1 MAYRRTALKRKVG
14 PALYRVMEPGDQI
27 VAGTWAMAGPAPAW
41 DALGA
46 LPAIAAGV
54 IGALVLFGNLS
65 GPWSSSAV
73 GVDLGAISF
82 FLFPLQ
88 FLRKPVFIAV
98 TQRQLICYRLAM
110 MGNDPTR
117 LLFCAPLT
125 AVRVTRAGRGA
136 FRWRAVRYS
145 GPGAEGRSLRLNVR
159 GRWREDLDQVLAA
172 LQVGGAGVESVPDRS
187 PPPLL
192 PPP

>member
-1 MAYRRTALKRKVG
+1 MPYRRTKLKRQVG

-27 VAGTWAMAGPAPAW
+27 VAGTWALAGPAPAW

-46 LPAIAAGV
+46 LPAIAASV
-54 IGALVLFGNLS
+54 IGILVLSGDLS
-65 GPWSSSAV
+65 GPWSGSGV
-73 GVDLGAISF
+73 GIALGTISF
-82 FLFPLQ
+82 FLYPLQ
-88 FLRKPVFIAV
+88 LRRRPVFIAV
-98 TQRQLICYRLAM
+98 TQRQLICYRLSM

-117 LLFCAPLT
+117 LLFCTPLT
-125 AVRVTRAGRGA
+125 AVRVTRTGRGA

-159 GRWREDLDQVLAA
+159 GRWREDLDEVLGA
-172 LQVGGAGVESVPDRS
+172 LQMGGAAVEGVPGRS
-187 PPPLL
+187 PLPLL